1 MGIEKLVI
9 CFVAS
14 VLTVVAYTELGIH
27 SLLSLLVAVLVHE
40 IGHIAAIY
48 VLGNKVGNIRLE
60 PSGLK
65 IEYMG
70 ILSKKDELCSA
81 LAGPLG
87 GLVFFFA
94 AKHFDALNLSAQ
106 ISLIYS
112 LFNLLPIFPLDGGRV
127 LYINLA
133 NKYGHSYAEK
143 ITHGIS
149 LLFGFVFFTFGIFYM
164 LRGDGNGMFAAGIW
178 LLIMQSGN

>member
-1 MGIEKLVI
+1 MGIEKLII

-14 VLTVVAYTELGIH
+14 LLTVVAYTELGVH
-27 SLLSLLVAVLVHE
+27 SLLSLLAAVSVHE
-40 IGHIAAIY
+40 IGHIAAIHA
-48 VLGNKVGNIRLE
+48 LGNSVGNIRLE
-60 PSGLK
+60 PSGFK

-70 ILSKKDELCSA
+70 FFSKKDELCSA

-112 LFNLLPIFPLDGGRV
+112 IFNLLPIFPLDGGRV
-127 LYINLA
+127 LYIYLA
-133 NKYGHSYAEK
+133 NKNGHSYAEK
-143 ITHGIS
+143 ITHGKP
-149 LLFGFVFFTFGIFYM
+149 FE
-164 LRGDGNGMFAAGIW
+164 LRREI
-178 LLIMQSGN
+178 IRH